1 MTRQRVS
8 KFLKRLSQIFTKSQR
23 LVFLLFI
30 FFIIVSYS
38 TSPRK
43 ETLGKQVS
51 VVESQT
57 KIEQNATTSL
67 TPTPRSF
74 LSNIKISG
82 EVTDR
87 KIVPTSTPAPVPK
100 ETPQNSVV
108 AVSNSVSISTTDNEG
123 LLSSINSFRAGNG
136 GIAPLT
142 FSGTLCDIAGKRL
155 IELIAIGALDN
166 HAGFNKY
173 FQGQKEFSGMG
184 EVLFQSSN
192 STSPDYAVNEGW
204 AKSKDGHKE
213 NMLNPAWNYGCGAT
227 NSHISVFDF
236 GKK

>member
-1 MTRQRVS
+1 MIRQKLS
-8 KFLKRLSQIFTKSQR
+8 KFLSRSLQIFSRSQR
-23 LVFLLFI
+23 LAFLLFI

-38 TSPRK
+38 TFPKK
-43 ETLGKQVS
+43 ETLGKQVG

-57 KIEQNATTSL
+57 KIEQKTTISL

-74 LSNIKISG
+74 LSNMKISG
-82 EVTDR
+82 EVTDK
-87 KIVPTSTPAPVPK
+87 KIAPTSTPVPK
-100 ETPQNSVV
+100 ETPKNSVA
-108 AVSNSVSISTTDNEG
+108 AVSNSSTINTTDSAG

-142 FSGTLCDIAGKRL
+142 FSVTLCDIAVKRL

-173 FQGQKEFSGMG
+173 FQGQKEFNGMG

-204 AKSKDGHKE
+204 AKSKDGHRE
-213 NMLNPAWNYGCGAT
+213 NMLNPSWNYGCGAT